1 MRGSEIVASITVRGL
16 TKRYGNL
23 TAVNNISFTV
33 EAGEIFGMLGPNG
46 AGKTTTVE
54 ILVGLRVADAGEIK
68 VLGFNPTTE
77 GRQLKSSIGV
87 QLQMPALFPRLTV
100 EEALKLNAS
109 FYPDPFPVEQVLEWV
124 GLRELRRVLTYKLS
138 GGQRQRLVVGMAMI
152 SNSQI
157 LFLDEPTTGL
167 DPQARHNLWE
177 IIQELQQ
184 MGKTIFLTT
193 HYMEEAQHLCDR
205 VAIIDHGSII
215 VLGTPQQ
222 LIGDHFQEKAIE
234 LSAVESDDETILQQL
249 PGVTRVQK
257 VDSQITLYSTEVEAT
272 LRELIQLEKE
282 QQLTVAGL
290 AIRQASLEDVFL
302 KLTGRSIRP

>member
-124 GLRELRRVLTYKLS
+124 GLRELRRVLTL
-138 GGQRQRLVVGMAMI
+138 QAFRRAAAAVGCG
-152 SNSQI
+152 
-157 LFLDEPTTGL
+157 DG
-167 DPQARHNLWE
+167 DD
-177 IIQELQQ
+177 QQ
-184 MGKTIFLTT
+184 QPDF
-193 HYMEEAQHLCDR
+193 
-205 VAIIDHGSII
+205 VS
-215 VLGTPQQ
+215 
-222 LIGDHFQEKAIE
+222 
-234 LSAVESDDETILQQL
+234 
-249 PGVTRVQK
+249 
-257 VDSQITLYSTEVEAT
+257 
-272 LRELIQLEKE
+272 
-282 QQLTVAGL
+282 
-290 AIRQASLEDVFL
+290 
-302 KLTGRSIRP
+302 